1 MTLGKSGRRA
11 IGRGVVPW
19 KRRPRDTGAI
29 RKLPS
34 GRYQAR
40 FRGTDGVM
48 RPASV
53 TFQTREDA
61 AAWLA
66 AELRAT
72 ELGIWSPPEEKVK
85 VGPTE
90 K

>member
-1 MTLGKSGRRA
+1 M
-11 IGRGVVPW
+11 

-85 VGPTE
+85 VGLFRE
-90 K
+90 CADRNGGHAVAGA